1 MRQRFSTVD
10 TRTDYLAFESN
21 YSKRGIAMKRIV
33 IADEIFDMFPQ
44 FYRAIVVVRDIN
56 NQKSNKRLRRLLK
69 GEIDRQMTIDESQD
83 PRILA
88 WDEAH
93 RRFGSDPEQ
102 YPPSI
107 TSLLRNMRPN
117 QALPFINSAVALFN
131 YISLKYVLPCG
142 GDDFSVV
149 EGNLVLGISDGTELF
164 VPLGSDIKETPV
176 PGEVIY
182 YDDATKNVMCRRWNW
197 RNGEI
202 TKIEVDSKNIVLNV
216 DCLPPITFETG
227 DEARDELADLL
238 KQHCDAH
245 IETSFLN
252 ASTRELDLS

>member
-1 MRQRFSTVD
+1 
-10 TRTDYLAFESN
+10 
-21 YSKRGIAMKRIV
+21 MKRIV

-56 NQKSNKRLRRLLK
+56 NQKSNKRIRRLLK
-69 GEIDRQMTIDESQD
+69 GEIDRKMAIDESHD

-93 RRFGSDPEQ
+93 RTFGSDPER

-142 GDDFSVV
+142 GDDFSAVD
-149 EGNLVLGISDGTELF
+149 GNLVLGISDGTEPF
-164 VPLGSDIKETPV
+164 VPLGTDIQETPV

-182 YDDATKNVMCRRWNW
+182 YDDTTKNVMCRRWNW

-216 DCLPPITFETG
+216 DCLPPITPETG
-227 DEARDELADLL
+227 DEARDELAVLL

-245 IETSFLN
+245 VETSFLHS
-252 ASTRELDLS
+252 STRELDLS